1 MLAKSM
7 TAAFGLLALTA
18 TAFAQD
24 QAAADDPVVAIINGN
39 EIHRTDVELVATS
52 LPEQMRQVPME
63 QIYPMLLDRVIDF
76 KLLENEAEKQN
87 LADDPDVQPALAQA
101 RANVLRDAMLRKK
114 VEEGSTDEALKAR
127 YEEMKGDE
135 GFSYE
140 EVHARHI
147 LLASEDDAKAVIADL
162 EGGADFAELAK
173 EKSTGP
179 SGPQGGDL
187 GYFKKGQMVPE
198 FGDAAFAMDIGST
211 SPEPVKTQFGFHV
224 IKVEDKRQ
232 VEPSFEESEPQLRQE
247 VARTIV
253 TALVE
258 KLREGAEI
266 ERFNMDGTP
275 MVAKEGEAMEGG
287 EEEGKAMEGADEGQ
301 AEDGG

>member
-1 MLAKSM
+1 MFAKSM

-18 TAFAQD
+18 TAFAQEK
-24 QAAADDPVVAIINGN
+24 AADDKAVADDPVVAIINGS
-39 EIHRTDVELVATS
+39 EILRSDVDTIAST
-52 LPEQMRQVPME
+52 LPDQMRQVPMA

-76 KLLENEAEKQN
+76 KLLEAEAEKQSIG
-87 LADDPDVQPALAQA
+87 DDPDIQPALAQA
-101 RANVLRDAMLRKK
+101 RANVLRDAMLRKS
-114 VEEGSTDEALKAR
+114 VDEGSTDDVLKAR
-127 YEEMKGDE
+127 FEEMKGAE

-147 LLASEDDAKAVIADL
+147 LLASEDDAKTVISDL

-198 FGDAAFAMDIGST
+198 FGDAAFSMEIGST
-211 SPEPVKTQFGFHV
+211 SPEPIKTQFGFHV
-224 IKVEDKRQ
+224 IKVEDKRK
-232 VEPSFEESEPQLRQE
+232 VEPTFEETEPQIRQD
-247 VARTIV
+247 VARDIV

-258 KLREGAEI
+258 NLREGAEI
-266 ERFNMDGTP
+266 ERFNIDGTP
-275 MVAKEGEAMEGG
+275 MVAEEGGATPEAG
-287 EEEGKAMEGADEGQ
+287 EEEKTGG
-301 AEDGG
+301 DG